1 MDHWKPSGPSHPLIT
16 AAIAVVLA
24 WTTSLV
30 IFYHGVFYGTVD
42 DTNESIIG
50 LAKLSMAVPIVLTG
64 VSLVAALRDWHS
76 RIVWGTAGLQLFFS
90 CSFFLLFFPIFPIC
104 LLFAVS
110 AYFQFR
116 TAASLLRNMK
126 LKAEDHSFR

>member
-24 WTTSLV
+24 LTTSLV
-30 IFYHGVFYGTVD
+30 VISHGVVYGAVD

-64 VSLVAALRDWHS
+64 VSFVAALHGLRS
-76 RIVWGTAGLQLFFS
+76 RIVWGVAGLHLFYS
-90 CSFFLLFFPIFPIC
+90 CIFFLLFFPIFPIC

>member
-42 DTNESIIG
+42 DDNASVIG

-64 VSLVAALRDWHS
+64 VSFVVALHDWRS
-76 RIVWGTAGLQLFFS
+76 LIVWGAAGFQFLYS
-90 CSFFLLFFPIFPIC
+90 CILLLLFSPIIPIC
-104 LLFAVS
+104 LL
-110 AYFQFR
+110 YFLSVYFLFR
-116 TAASLLRNMK
+116 TAASMVRNRK
-126 LKAEDHSFR
+126 LEAGDHSYR

>member
-64 VSLVAALRDWHS
+64 VSFVAALRDWHS

-90 CSFFLLFFPIFPIC
+90 CSFFLLSPFFRFVYSLRSRLIFSS
-104 LLFAVS
+104 VRRRH
-110 AYFQFR
+110 Y
-116 TAASLLRNMK
+116 
-126 LKAEDHSFR
+126 